1 MQAKNLDE
9 LLQLTC
15 SRVDY
20 IDNFKKTPNED
31 ILVVMYK
38 AVKKDFESSLKL
50 LMLTSNY
57 DIERKKIKYLLRKSK
72 KLRKQS
78 WKLSFRHIAE
88 EYKTN
93 KIDMCNI
100 EYNKLEEKTLEFKLF
115 NEDKKPINFKPKKE
129 KKTSSLIRKFFIK
142 RKKKDKRV

>member
-1 MQAKNLDE
+1 MQVKNLDQ

-15 SRVDY
+15 ERISF

-31 ILVVMYK
+31 ILISLYK
-38 AVKKDFESSLKL
+38 SVKKDFESNLKL
-50 LMLTSNY
+50 LMLNNNY

-78 WKLSFRHIAE
+78 WKLSFNHIAE

-93 KIDMCNI
+93 EIDMCNI
-100 EYNKLEEKTLEFKLF
+100 EYTQLEEKTLEFKLF

-129 KKTSSLIRKFFIK
+129 KKISSLIKKFFIK
-142 RKKKDKRV
+142 RKKKYKKD